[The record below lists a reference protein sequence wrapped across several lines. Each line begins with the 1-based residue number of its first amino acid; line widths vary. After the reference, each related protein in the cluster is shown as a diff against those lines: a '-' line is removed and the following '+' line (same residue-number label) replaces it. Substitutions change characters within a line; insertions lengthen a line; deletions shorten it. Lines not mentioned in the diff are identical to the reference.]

1 MGFAC
6 AQAKADEFIQISL
19 SRQEADLLVH
29 VLENL
34 ISNRAP
40 RPDSF
45 VETDPAYPVG
55 AIGLADLEQIK
66 FIVCSIKTLLL
77 QAQSVI
83 GKVTDDGSCFASI
96 VTVLDIDDAQL
107 NVIEWL
113 KTLMREF
120 RGVCP

>member
-1 MGFAC
+1 MY
-6 AQAKADEFIQISL
+6 AQEKAEEQVYISL
-19 SRQEADLLVH
+19 SRYEADLLVTI
-29 VLENL
+29 LEKVMNT
-34 ISNRAP
+34 RAP

-55 AIGLADLEQIK
+55 SVGLADLESIK
-66 FIVCSIKTLLL
+66 AIVCSIKALLGQGL
-77 QAQSVI
+77 NSANI
-83 GKVTDDGSCFASI
+83 GSLTDDGSCFASV